1 MTHGEPSVTGSD
13 APALY
18 EVADGVATITLNRPE
33 RWNVWTDQMQ
43 QLYSSHLRTAADDND
58 VKVIVV
64 TGAGPAFC
72 AGVEMD
78 MIQSFASE
86 EGKDMRVPGG
96 ALTQKAETEI
106 PKPIIAAIN
115 GACAGLGFVRALMC
129 DLRFAARGA
138 KFATA
143 FSRRGLVAEHGTS
156 WLLPRMIGV
165 HRAFDLLVSG
175 RKFDAEEAYELGL
188 LNGLSEPESLLD
200 DVYAYARDLAANASP
215 TAMAAIKYQ
224 IYRHQQ
230 VDFDSALYES
240 FAMLERS
247 LRREDIAEGSASFLE
262 KRSPVFPPLSEF
274 RSM

>member
-1 MTHGEPSVTGSD
+1 MTHEGSSVTGSD
-13 APALY
+13 EPALY
-18 EVADGVATITLNRPE
+18 EVAHGVATITLNRPE
-33 RWNVWTDQMQ
+33 RMNAWTDQMQ
-43 QLYSSHLRTAADDND
+43 QMYSSHLETARNDDD
-58 VKVIVV
+58 VRVIVV

-78 MIQSFASE
+78 LLQSFASE
-86 EGKDMRVPGG
+86 DGKAMRVPGG

-188 LNGLSEPESLLD
+188 LNGLSEPASLLD
-200 DVYAYARDLAANASP
+200 DVYAYARDLAENASP
-215 TAMAAIKYQ
+215 TAMAAIKHQ

-247 LRREDIAEGSASFLE
+247 LRRADIAEGSASFVE
-262 KRSPVFPPLSEF
+262 KRAPQFPPLSEF
-274 RSM
+274 RSI